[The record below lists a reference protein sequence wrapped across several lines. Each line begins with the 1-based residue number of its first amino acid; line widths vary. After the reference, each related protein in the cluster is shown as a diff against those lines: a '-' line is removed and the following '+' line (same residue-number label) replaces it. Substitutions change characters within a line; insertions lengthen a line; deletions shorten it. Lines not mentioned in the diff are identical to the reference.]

1 MILAVAALAGAVL
14 CYGVAGDRLST
25 GAQAEGSALRSRTWW
40 TGTALQAGAFLLAL
54 VARHDLP
61 LLVVQSAIVAAL
73 AVTAVLQ
80 QVTGVRRLGRGEAV
94 AVLGTVLGL
103 ALLSAATVTGPAVV
117 EGPVLGWLAA
127 GLVVAVAGVLLPAGA
142 WAAGAL
148 AGIGFSVGAVGA
160 RVLVSELPDRW
171 WAFWA
176 FPGAVWLAGVLTV
189 GGLLVGQ
196 LHLTRGLTR
205 APAVPVL
212 AVMYVVSTVVPAALG
227 HWLLDERVR
236 PGWVLAAVAGC
247 AIALAAAV
255 QLLRGSRVPAPG

>member
-1 MILAVAALAGAVL
+1 MILAVGALVGAVL

-25 GAQAEGSALRSRTWW
+25 GAQAAGSPLRSRTWW
-40 TGTALQAGAFLLAL
+40 TGTGLQAGAFLLAL

-80 QVTGVRRLGRGEAV
+80 QVTGVRRLARAEAA

-103 ALLSAATVTGPAVV
+103 ALLSAATVPGPAVV

-127 GLVVAVAGVLLPAGA
+127 GLALAAAGVLLPAST
-142 WAAGAL
+142 WVSGAL
-148 AGIGFSVGAVGA
+148 AGVGFSVGAVGA
-160 RVLVSELPDRW
+160 RVLVSELPGQW

-176 FPGAVWLAGVLTV
+176 FPGTVWLAGTVTV
-189 GGLLVGQ
+189 GGLLLGQ
-196 LHLTRGLTR
+196 LHLTRGLAG

-212 AVMYVVSTVVPAALG
+212 AVMYVVSTVVPAAVG
-227 HWLLDERVR
+227 HWLLDEQVR
-236 PGWVLAAVAGC
+236 PGWAVAAVVGC
-247 AIALAAAV
+247 GIALGAAV
-255 QLLRGSRVPAPG
+255 QLLRGGRVPAAG